1 MPAQLPP
8 VLVLLVGLAAR
19 GWRGRA
25 GRQVAGT
32 GGHPLPAPEQLGA
45 DGTAFTR
52 GPDEAFDGVYVAT
65 TLADRPLDRIT
76 AHGLGSRSR
85 ATLVRGKDPA
95 GAGEIWYVERPTARS
110 FVIPTG
116 TVRSISSAPGM
127 VGKWVGGDGLAVI
140 TWQLGDTLV
149 DTGFRLD
156 RRADQ
161 DRLLALDPS
170 TPDTAHAAPPR
181 KEHP

>member
-1 MPAQLPP
+1 
-8 VLVLLVGLAAR
+8 
-19 GWRGRA
+19 
-25 GRQVAGT
+25 
-32 GGHPLPAPEQLGA
+32 
-45 DGTAFTR
+45 
-52 GPDEAFDGVYVAT
+52 
-65 TLADRPLDRIT
+65 
-76 AHGLGSRSR
+76 
-85 ATLVRGKDPA
+85 
-95 GAGEIWYVERPTARS
+95 
-110 FVIPTG
+110 
-116 TVRSISSAPGM
+116 M